1 MPKVLKVINQ
11 IKKKVKMI
19 AKLIV
24 GIMFLCFVGVIVGM
38 VYIGKWSDEAM
49 DQIMKEEEI
58 KRQISKDKSNDNY
71 YQ

>member
-1 MPKVLKVINQ
+1 VPKVLKVINQ

>member
-1 MPKVLKVINQ
+1 
-11 IKKKVKMI
+11 MI